1 MSARREGSRVA
12 VRVVVYVAFWW
23 AMAAAAGYVFAALLD
38 YLPAIVLTSLGAAV
52 FANWVVLRIYEQ
64 RPLADIGL
72 WWDGASMRNMALG
85 MAGGAGAAALVLA
98 GPLAFRV
105 AQLKPTGA
113 EFHPGALAFATAM
126 LLAGAAGEEILFRG
140 YGFQLL
146 VRALG
151 PVAAVL
157 PVGVLF
163 ALLHTGNPNATWLAI
178 ANTAGFG
185 VLFGFAY
192 LRSRDLW
199 LPIGLHFGWNFTLP
213 LFGVNVS
220 GLKIGVTGYAMEW
233 AAGALWSGGAYG
245 PEASLLTSAVLV
257 VLFAFIQRAPFAR
270 RPAPLLDPPTE
281 EPPCAAGPR

>member
-1 MSARREGSRVA
+1 MSAGKDRVRVA
-12 VRVVVYVAFWW
+12 VQVVVYVALWW
-23 AMAAAAGYVFAALLD
+23 AMATLAGFVFASVLD
-38 YLPAIVLTSLGAAV
+38 YFPAIVLTSLVAAC
-52 FANWVVLRIYEQ
+52 FANWVAMRIYE
-64 RPLADIGL
+64 RKPLTDIGL
-72 WWDGASMRNMALG
+72 WWNGPSMRNMALG
-85 MAGGAGAAALVLA
+85 VAGGAGAAALVLA
-98 GPLAFRV
+98 GPLAAGV
-105 AQLKPTGA
+105 AYLRPAGGA
-113 EFHPGALAFATAM
+113 FHLGTLAFVTVM

-163 ALLHTGNPNATWLAI
+163 ALLHAANPNATRLGL

-185 VLFGFAY
+185 ILFGFAF

-199 LPIGLHFGWNFTLP
+199 LPIGLHLGWNFTLP

-233 AAGALWSGGAYG
+233 AAGAVWSGGAYG
-245 PEASLLTSAVLV
+245 PEASVLTSAALIA
-257 VLFAFIQRAPFAR
+257 LFFYLSKAPFAR
-270 RPAPLLDPPTE
+270 QFSPLLDPPVE
-281 EPPCAAGPR
+281 EPPCVAGRP